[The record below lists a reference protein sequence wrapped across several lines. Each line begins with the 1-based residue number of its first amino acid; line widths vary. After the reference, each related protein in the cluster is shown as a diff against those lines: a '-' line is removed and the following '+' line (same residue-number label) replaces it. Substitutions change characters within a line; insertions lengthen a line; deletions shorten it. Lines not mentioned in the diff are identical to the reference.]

1 MRKQKI
7 NTCRLY
13 SERLQKEKEK
23 KKKTKIK
30 ANKQSQINI
39 F

>member
-7 NTCRLY
+7 NTCRLC